1 MSDTSTLIIKL
12 NAGFTRIAKQFKSLA
27 KVAYT
32 GNYNDLTNKPNLS
45 ASGFSGSYNDLTD
58 KPELSSVA
66 TSGSYTDLINTPEIA
81 TQAEAQTGTNNTALM
96 TPLRV
101 KEAIESLVS
110 TPDAITFNTLSSWTE
125 DPVEVFESFYNPT
138 VTPDPETPSTP
149 NEGDET
155 TETVE
160 TQSIELP
167 EVGITGI

>member
-12 NAGFTRIAKQFKSLA
+12 NAGFIRIARQFKSLA
-27 KVAYT
+27 KVAST
-32 GNYNDLTNKPNLS
+32 GDYNDLTNKPNLS

-58 KPELSSVA
+58 KPE
-66 TSGSYTDLINTPEIA
+66 IA
-81 TQAEAQTGTNNTALM
+81 TQEEAQTGTNNTALM

-101 KEAIESLVS
+101 KEAIETLVS
-110 TPDAITFNTLSSWTE
+110 TPDSVTFNTLSAWTE

-138 VTPDPETPSTP
+138 VTPDPEPEES
-149 NEGDET
+149 
-155 TETVE
+155 VE

>member
-12 NAGFTRIAKQFKSLA
+12 NAGFVRIAKQFKLLA
-27 KVAYT
+27 KVAST

-45 ASGFSGSYNDLTD
+45 ASGISGSYNDLTD
-58 KPELSSVA
+58 KPE
-66 TSGSYTDLINTPEIA
+66 IA
-81 TQAEAQTGTNNTALM
+81 TQEEAQTGTNNTALM

-101 KEAIESLVS
+101 KEAIKTFVS
-110 TPDAITFNTLSSWTE
+110 TPDSVTFNTLSAWTE

-138 VTPDPETPSTP
+138 VTPDPEPEES
-149 NEGDET
+149 
-155 TETVE
+155 VE

>member
-12 NAGFTRIAKQFKSLA
+12 NAGFVRVAKQFKLLA
-27 KVAYT
+27 KVAST

-45 ASGFSGSYNDLTD
+45 ASGISGSYNDLTD
-58 KPELSSVA
+58 KPE
-66 TSGSYTDLINTPEIA
+66 IA
-81 TQAEAQTGTNNTALM
+81 TQEEAQTGTNNTALM

-101 KEAIESLVS
+101 KEAIESLSSIPESV
-110 TPDAITFNTLSSWTE
+110 TFNTLSAWTE

-138 VTPDPETPSTP
+138 VTPDPEPEEP
-149 NEGDET
+149 
-155 TETVE
+155 VE